1 MKYTT
6 SNTGYGAEIHLSGN
20 SIKKATLGRSDMQ
33 DVKKVTS
40 LMVDLIKRQR
50 RLWRMELS
58 DWQAARYAMY
68 QAEYPRTYPMQEV
81 YLDILLDGHLTGI
94 TENRTLRCTNND
106 YAIAINGVRDD
117 KLTEMI
123 ADKPWF
129 EAVLKH
135 AHESIYFGYSA
146 IWIKEFAKGEIKEVE
161 LIPRGLIAPEPKV
174 LLDNYDSHTGI
185 EIDSIKNIM
194 LFASLGTPL
203 GLLEKA
209 APYTILKRH
218 SWGSWDEF
226 EELFGVPIR
235 IAKVASQSRQV
246 KDEVAGWLDEMGSAA
261 YGVFPIG
268 TEIDIKENQKTD
280 SFQVFM
286 QKIKT
291 LDRELSKLV
300 LHQTMTT
307 EDGASLSQSEVHQN
321 TLEEL
326 IFSDK
331 KQMLSFLNYKLLP
344 AMRELGYPIP
354 QNAKIIIDQTADPT
368 KQITIDAQ
376 LFAGGYIL
384 TQEYIERTYGV
395 DVETMPTPGYMPVP
409 PGKD

>member
-1 MKYTT
+1 MSTYTT
-6 SNTGYGAEIHLSGN
+6 SNTHNAEIRLSGN
-20 SIKKATLGRSDMQ
+20 GIKKTTLGRGDMA
-33 DVKKVTS
+33 DVKKVTQ

-50 RLWRMELS
+50 RLWRMEIS

-68 QAEYPRTYPMQEV
+68 HTDFSRTYPMQEV
-81 YLDILLDGHLTGI
+81 YQDILLDGHLTGI
-94 TENRTLRCTNND
+94 TENRTLRVTNND
-106 YAIAINGVRDD
+106 YVLATDGVKDE
-117 KLTEMI
+117 KLTELI

-129 EAVLKH
+129 ETVLKH
-135 AHESIYFGYSA
+135 AHESIYYGYSLL
-146 IWIKEFAKGEIKEVE
+146 WVKEFKKGEIKAVE
-161 LIPRGLIAPEPKV
+161 LIPRGLVAPEPRV
-174 LLDNYDSHTGI
+174 LLDDYDSNTGI
-185 EIDSIKNIM
+185 EIDSIPNIL
-194 LFASLGTPL
+194 LFASLGSTY

-235 IAKVASQSRQV
+235 IAKVASQSETV
-246 KDEVAGWLDEMGSAA
+246 KNEVAGWLEEMGSAA

-268 TEIDIKENQKTD
+268 TEIDIKENQKSD
-280 SFQVFM
+280 SFNVFM

-307 EDGASLSQSEVHQN
+307 EDGASLSQSQVHEN
-321 TLEEL
+321 TLDEL

-331 KQMLSFLNYKLLP
+331 KQVLSFLNQSLLP
-344 AMRELGYPIP
+344 AMRAIGYAIP
-354 QNAKIIIDQTADPT
+354 DGAKFIIDQTTDPS

-376 LFAGGYIL
+376 LFTGGYVL
-384 TQEYIERTYGV
+384 SKDYIERTYGV
-395 DVETMPTPGYMPVP
+395 EVEQMPGSGSAPVP